1 MTVPADMRILFISE
15 RAGFAGGIERF
26 IFHTAGLLRQAGA
39 TVYGCFRRPDRD
51 PERFAENF
59 DRIFP
64 PEALPEAD
72 FTVIHQISDTDFL
85 ERLIESRGDRLALC
99 VHDHECYCPR
109 TYRYTPFGRKE
120 CFRPDSLLRCG
131 LCAMATSPRH
141 WRGGFFTELAARTT
155 GARDRLRLLRRIPR
169 VAVLSGFMRQNL
181 ILNGFA
187 PERVA
192 VIPPPI
198 PVPPEAPVHEAHDIP
213 RLLFTGQLIR
223 GKGVDQLL
231 RALALLEHDCRLTIA
246 GDGGQ
251 RPELERLASELG
263 VAEKVTFAGWVADPE
278 KLYASSD
285 IAVFPFFWQEPFG
298 LVGPEALARELPV
311 AAFRTGGIGEWL
323 EDGVTGLAV
332 PPRDIHGFA
341 RAVDKLLGDRELRL
355 RLGRQGREL
364 VRERFSEQEYLRKFH
379 LWAKG
384 EFR

>member
-1 MTVPADMRILFISE
+1 MNTAAEFRILFISE

-26 IFHTAGLLRQAGA
+26 IFHTAGLLRRAGA
-39 TVYGCFRRPDRD
+39 TVYGCFQRPDRD
-51 PERFAENF
+51 RERFAENF
-59 DRIFP
+59 DELRTP
-64 PEALPEAD
+64 DALPEAD
-72 FTVIHQISDTDFL
+72 LTVIHRITDTAFL
-85 ERLIESRGDRLALC
+85 EHLLATRGDRLALY

-120 CFRPDSLLRCG
+120 CFRPYSLLRCG
-131 LCAMATSPRH
+131 LCAMATSPRR
-141 WRGGFFTELAARTT
+141 WREGFFAELAARTE
-155 GARDRLRLLRRIPR
+155 GARKRLRLLRRIPR

-187 PERVA
+187 PEQVT

-198 PVPPEAPVHEAHDIP
+198 PVPPEAPVREERTIP

-231 RALALLEHDCRLTIA
+231 RALTLLEHDCRLTIA

-263 VAEKVTFAGWVADPE
+263 VAEKVDFAGWVADPE
-278 KLYASSD
+278 NLYASSD
-285 IAVFPFFWQEPFG
+285 VAVLPFFWQEPFG

-311 AAFRTGGIGEWL
+311 AAFRTGGVGEWL
-323 EDGVTGLAV
+323 KDGVTGLAV
-332 PPRDIHGFA
+332 PPRDIPGFA

-355 RLGRQGREL
+355 KLGRQGREL
-364 VRERFSEQEYLRKFH
+364 VRERFSEEEYLRRFR

-384 EFR
+384 ELR

>member
-1 MTVPADMRILFISE
+1 MKVPAEMRILFISE

-26 IFHTAGLLRQAGA
+26 IFQTAGLLRQAGA
-39 TVYGCFRRPDRD
+39 TVYGCFQRPDRD
-51 PERFAENF
+51 RERFAENF

-64 PEALPEAD
+64 PDALPEAD
-72 FTVIHQISDTDFL
+72 FIVVHRITDTDFL
-85 ERLIESRGDRLALC
+85 ERLIESRGDRLALY

-120 CFRPDSLLRCG
+120 CHRPYSLFRCG

-141 WRGGFFTELAARTT
+141 WRGGFFAELAARTT

-187 PERVA
+187 PEQVA

-198 PVPPEAPVHEAHDIP
+198 PVPPEAPVHEEHDIP

-223 GKGVDQLL
+223 GKGVNQLL
-231 RALALLEHDCRLTIA
+231 RALALLEHDYRLTVA

-251 RPELERLASELG
+251 RPELECLASELG
-263 VAEKVTFAGWVADPE
+263 VAKKVTFAGWVADPE

-285 IAVFPFFWQEPFG
+285 VAVFPFFWQEPFG

-332 PPRDIHGFA
+332 PPRDIPGFA

-355 RLGRQGREL
+355 RLGRRGREL
-364 VRERFSEQEYLRKFH
+364 VRERFSEQEYLRKFR
-379 LWAKG
+379 LWVKG
-384 EFR
+384 ELR